1 MPKRR
6 SWGTIKHV
14 SKDKHVIRYIDA
26 QGARKSVTFYGTR
39 REAEAGDHIMPK
51 RRSWGTIKHVS
62 KDKHVIRYIDA
73 QGARKSVT
81 FYGTRRE
88 AEAELA
94 RLRLMHERNPARRKA
109 PTVSQA
115 AEAWWLPWL
124 EREFADGGISANTRK
139 AYLYAWKRSVEPR
152 WGGVRLD
159 AAKASD
165 VQSWLLELT
174 RSNAR
179 NALVVLRKIAD
190 FAVKR
195 DLLQSCAFAL
205 SYDLP
210 KASRARSKDVLTLE
224 EADAL
229 FGALKIADFAVK
241 RDLLQSCAFALS
253 YDLPKA
259 SRARSKDV
267 LTLEE
272 ADALF
277 GALRGSV
284 VEAPFIAACFG
295 SCRTG
300 ESLGIRVEEVEREYA
315 HGITLA
321 VAQIERQMPVSGH
334 EPTDMLKT
342 DASRRIIVIPGKWG
356 ERFLEIAEERSA
368 VGSEWMAD
376 RRDGLPLC
384 KDVLGRQW
392 RKHATEDAPPFSNLR
407 NSWRTFAQAE
417 WRIDYDLL
425 ETLMG
430 HRLEGVTGR
439 HYLRFTREQIVE
451 QFAREYAEAMVS

>member
-1 MPKRR
+1 MAKRR
-6 SWGTIKHV
+6 TWGTIKTMAR
-14 SKDKHVIRYIDA
+14 DKHVLRYNAD
-26 QGARKSVTFYGTR
+26 
-39 REAEAGDHIMPK
+39 
-51 RRSWGTIKHVS
+51 
-62 KDKHVIRYIDA
+62 
-73 QGARKSVT
+73 GARKSVT

-94 RLRLMHERNPARRKA
+94 RLRLMHERNPARRKP

-115 AEAWWLPWL
+115 AEAWWLPWI

-139 AYLYAWKRSVEPR
+139 AYLYAWRRSVEPR

-174 RSNAR
+174 RSHAR
-179 NALVVLRKIAD
+179 NALVVLR
-190 FAVKR
+190 
-195 DLLQSCAFAL
+195 
-205 SYDLP
+205 
-210 KASRARSKDVLTLE
+210 
-224 EADAL
+224 
-229 FGALKIADFAVK
+229 KIADFAVK

>member
-1 MPKRR
+1 MAKRR
-6 SWGTIKHV
+6 TWGTIKTMAR
-14 SKDKHVIRYIDA
+14 DKHVLRYNAD
-26 QGARKSVTFYGTR
+26 
-39 REAEAGDHIMPK
+39 
-51 RRSWGTIKHVS
+51 
-62 KDKHVIRYIDA
+62 
-73 QGARKSVT
+73 GARKSVT

-139 AYLYAWKRSVEPR
+139 AYLYAWRRFVEPR

-174 RSNAR
+174 RSHAR
-179 NALVVLRKIAD
+179 NALVVLR
-190 FAVKR
+190 
-195 DLLQSCAFAL
+195 
-205 SYDLP
+205 
-210 KASRARSKDVLTLE
+210 
-224 EADAL
+224 
-229 FGALKIADFAVK
+229 KIADFAVK

-300 ESLGIRVEEVEREYA
+300 ESLGIRADEVERAES
-315 HGITLA
+315 HGIALA
-321 VAQIERQMPVSGH
+321 VARVERQMPASGY
-334 EPTDMLKT
+334 EPTELLKT
-342 DASRRIIVIPGKWG
+342 DASRRIIVIPDKWG
-356 ERFLEIAEERSA
+356 ERFLELAEERRA
-368 VGSEWMAD
+368 VGAEWMAD
-376 RRDGLPLC
+376 RCDGLPLS
-384 KDVLGRQW
+384 KDALGRQW
-392 RKHATEDAPPFSNLR
+392 RKQAQGAPPFSNLR
-407 NSWRTFAQAE
+407 NSWRTFAQTT
-417 WRIDYDLL
+417 WGIDYDLL

-439 HYLRFTREQIVE
+439 HYLRFTRDQIVE
-451 QFAREYAEAMVS
+451 QFAREYADVNVS